1 MAERGASVLAGKRVL
16 VTRPLR
22 SDSKLEKILRAAGA
36 EAVLLPLI
44 RIEPLPDA
52 AKLDALDSLDHYD
65 WLIFTSQ
72 NAVEMVAG
80 WLAERRSGEM
90 IPSSLQIA
98 AVGAAT
104 AEAAREASFHVT
116 HASHG
121 GPAADLISEIANKLK
136 GKRVLLPRSDRAAP
150 QLVELIRKTGA
161 DVTDV
166 VAYRTVLVDPSV
178 EDVGEVDAALF
189 FSPSAVQAFRASR
202 GSGVL
207 SKIENCTALGAIGP
221 VTEGAMRSAGLRCDF
236 VAERPGSEE
245 FVAALAAF
253 LEEKKRR
260 TITGVGYR

>member
-1 MAERGASVLAGKRVL
+1 MAEPGASVLAGKRVV
-16 VTRPLR
+16 VTRPLGN
-22 SDSKLEKILRAAGA
+22 DSKLKKILREAGA

-44 RIEPLPDA
+44 RIEPLEDA
-52 AKLDALDSLDHYD
+52 AQLAALDSLDRYD

-80 WLAERRSGEM
+80 WLARRSGTM
-90 IPSSLQIA
+90 IPPSLQIA

-104 AEAAREASFHVT
+104 AEAAREASLHAT

-121 GPAADLISEIANKLK
+121 GTAADLISEMAHKLK

-150 QLVELIRKTGA
+150 QLIELIRRAGA

-178 EDVGEVDAALF
+178 EDIGKIDAALF

-207 SKIENCTALGAIGP
+207 SKIENCRALGAIGP

-253 LEEKKRR
+253 LDEKKRR
-260 TITGVGYR
+260 TITGVGHR